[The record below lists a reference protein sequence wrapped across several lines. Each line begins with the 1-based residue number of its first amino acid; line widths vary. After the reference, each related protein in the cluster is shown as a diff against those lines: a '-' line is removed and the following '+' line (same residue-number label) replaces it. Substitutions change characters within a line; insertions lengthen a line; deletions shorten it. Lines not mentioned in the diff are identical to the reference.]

1 MTSKSPVKPSPLP
14 SPTRVTEPPRLL
26 SSREAMDSASTPNAQ
41 AYEILK
47 DTKDFQSL
55 GTELQVPKLSR
66 CRVKLAQKDLRAPCL
81 ELLNSDELMWLR
93 RLNVFTAHHEDGGSD
108 EESDEEF
115 GAEKHTPILTDDY
128 IMLNVLCKDNI
139 DRFKQHLDGL
149 TKSLSPVTLRKGF
162 YSLASCIQKILG
174 KNLSRAKTPAVKQA
188 AQGSLDKLADC
199 ARDFAKSASITLA
212 RSEITRILNY
222 ETLGIPAA
230 AVISK
235 LYYLMVC
242 ERERF
247 LSSYGGSHPSR
258 EDLRR
263 ATGYVIFTLAVC
275 RPPTRPNVYRDLRC
289 DALAG
294 RLFEGS
300 PVSVLTA
307 AHKTSA
313 SFGALCI
320 LWPSYAVDI
329 LVIYLRA
336 VRPMLIRTDQWNKG
350 SKQVLF
356 PQDHM
361 KCVEVFNTSNS
372 ISINL
377 SSIRS
382 LFSIA
387 VGEIDACDLQWG
399 RYKMDLEA
407 TCAHRVGVAGKTIEQ
422 HYQINSKI
430 KREELLQ
437 RYLCEVYYTPAI
449 QKMRTEL
456 KNSNSSDE
464 DDQVSVRSPCHD
476 VELANCSTVNA
487 TPSHK
492 GPDSS
497 KADPP
502 CQATVEWGRL
512 RDVEPPRR
520 KLSAPPQP
528 VDAPSL
534 DTPQRVMSSSDDSLL
549 GLERAPESN
558 CSKKRPRPEAI
569 SISSDE
575 DIGNVDDDYI
585 EQADCA
591 APFEAPA
598 TLSSEF
604 KSILNTRL
612 QEGFRSDFH
621 LGGEALL
628 QILRTG
634 IQKMYPGKF
643 REEKLLR
650 SQSYQHI
657 LNLTTAH
664 AKSLLKNYLNKLPIK
679 NFTAKIMES
688 ASVLTVGLI
697 KTVISRDAVE
707 AALSRHVCFR
717 GHPLSDMT
725 IKRLRKETEQMILSK
740 KGQLDN
746 NEIPGPTGDISG
758 HFRGWCVWRR
768 GGLFSNIP
776 YQDMEVSEADHST
789 ESQRDYVPSLSAR
802 RSSKKKQTKL
812 TENSE

>member
-1 MTSKSPVKPSPLP
+1 MASKSPAKPSLLP
-14 SPTRVTEPPRLL
+14 SPTEPPRLL

-41 AYEILK
+41 AYELLK

-66 CRVKLAQKDLRAPCL
+66 RRVKLAQKDLRAPCL

-93 RLNVFTAHHEDGGSD
+93 RLNVFTVHHEDGGSD
-108 EESDEEF
+108 EESDEEY
-115 GAEKHTPILTDDY
+115 GAEKHPPILTDDY
-128 IMLNVLCKDNI
+128 IILNVLCKDNI
-139 DRFKQHLDGL
+139 ERFKQHLDGL
-149 TKSLSPVTLRKGF
+149 PKSLSPVTLRKGF

-199 ARDFAKSASITLA
+199 AGDFAKSASITLA

-222 ETLGIPAA
+222 ETLGIPAT

-307 AHKTSA
+307 NHKTSA

-336 VRPMLIRTDQWNKG
+336 VRPMLIRSDQWNKG

-361 KCVEVFNTSNS
+361 KCVEVFNTYCG

-387 VGEIDACDLQWG
+387 VGEIDTCDLQWA
-399 RYKMDLEA
+399 RYKNDLEA
-407 TCAHRVGVAGKTIEQ
+407 CCAHKVGVAGKTIEQ

-437 RYLCEVYYTPAI
+437 KYLREVYYTPAI

-456 KNSNSSDE
+456 KNFNSSDE
-464 DDQVSVRSPCHD
+464 EDQHLVSVRSPCHD
-476 VELANCSTVNA
+476 VELAKCSTITA
-487 TPSHK
+487 TPSYK

-497 KADPP
+497 KSDPP
-502 CQATVEWGRL
+502 RQATMERGRL
-512 RDVEPPRR
+512 RDVEPSRR
-520 KLSAPPQP
+520 KLSAPPQIS
-528 VDAPSL
+528 DAPSL
-534 DTPQRVMSSSDDSLL
+534 DTPQRLILSSDDSLL
-549 GLERAPESN
+549 GLERAPESH

-585 EQADCA
+585 ELADCV

-598 TLSSEF
+598 TLSLEF

-643 REEKLLR
+643 REEKQLR

-679 NFTAKIMES
+679 IFTAKIMES
-688 ASVLTVGLI
+688 SSVLTVGLI

-717 GHPLSDMT
+717 GHPVSDMT

-746 NEIPGPTGDISG
+746 NEIPGPTGDLSG

-768 GGLFSNIP
+768 GGLFSIIP
-776 YQDMEVSEADHST
+776 YQDMEVLEADHST
-789 ESQRDYVPSLSAR
+789 ESQTDYVPSLSAR
-802 RSSKKKQTKL
+802 RSSKKKQIKL
-812 TENSE
+812 TDNSE